1 MGIFSKIKD
10 VFSGK
15 QPENEKDY
23 LQLAKDFENQGN
35 FHEAIREYA
44 QLIETIYSGKEYY
57 KYKHITKKIVE
68 LYIKLGDFAKVAE
81 LWPKQYSAEEYGLR
95 EKYQLAIF
103 LEKAGKP
110 EMAMNIYNAEDFLQ
124 KQKVEF
130 LLRQKKV
137 EEANKECTRLIMM
150 HKSSEQGIEDL
161 WFLKAKILISLRR
174 LEEAENYLLKVM
186 ERRPNDI
193 EAKKLKN
200 FCAKYTRT

>member
-1 MGIFSKIKD
+1 MGFFSKIKEA
-10 VFSGK
+10 FSTK
-15 QPENEKDY
+15 EEDEKDY
-23 LQLAKDFENQGN
+23 LQIAKEFEAQGN
-35 FHEAIREYA
+35 FPDAIKEYYR
-44 QLIETIYSGKEYY
+44 LIETIYNGKEYY

-68 LYIKLGDFAKVAE
+68 LYIKLGEFERVAD
-81 LWPKQYSAEEYGLR
+81 LWPKQYNSEEYGLK

-110 EMAMNIYNAEDFLQ
+110 EMALKIYNAEDFLQ

-137 EEANKECTRLIMM
+137 DEANKECTRSIMM

-161 WFLKAKILISLRR
+161 WFLKAKILMSLRR
-174 LEEAENYLLKVM
+174 LEEAESYLIKVI
-186 ERRPNDI
+186 EKRPNDL
-193 EAKKLKN
+193 EAKKLKI